1 MRNFVKKFIFG
12 LSVTCVMLCQ
22 FASASNIDSDLDR
35 QKPFFNL
42 PADSFEKTFVQA
54 KGDNAFEKIDST
66 IQVVVNPVRFLIGFV
81 AVIYLMVAA
90 LKLAASRGED
100 EAVYESFKQSLMY
113 SLIGFAVIALAG
125 EIGNIL
131 SLSGGGLIGS
141 KAELSKRL
149 GIFDTNVGIIITF
162 IKYIIGAVAVIF
174 LTRAGAHMVIAG
186 SSEEDISEDKNT
198 ILYTSVSLVLLIF
211 SNSLVTK
218 VLYKMDNPFDNPSI
232 DLGQGVAEAVGL
244 INLIVSFVGP
254 LAMLSLVAA
263 GVMYSLSA
271 ANEELRE
278 RANKMVKLSLFAII
292 LIYGAFAIVSTVISG
307 QIS

>member
-1 MRNFVKKFIFG
+1 MKNFFKKIVICISMLSLLFG
-12 LSVTCVMLCQ
+12 QVAL
-22 FASASNIDSDLDR
+22 ASDVESDLSR

-42 PADSFEKTFVQA
+42 PEESFEKTFIQA
-54 KGDNAFEKIDST
+54 KGDNAYEKIDST
-66 IQVVVNPVRFLIGFV
+66 VNIVLTPVRFLIGFV

-90 LKLAASRGED
+90 LKLVASRGEE
-100 EAVYESFKQSLMY
+100 EAAYEGFKQSLNY
-113 SLIGFAVIALAG
+113 SLIGFAIIALAG
-125 EIGNIL
+125 ELSNIL
-131 SLSGGGLIGS
+131 SLSGGGLMGS
-141 KAELSKRL
+141 KTELAKRF

-162 IKYIIGAVAVIF
+162 LKYIIGAVAVLFI
-174 LTRAGAHMVIAG
+174 AKSGAHMVLAG
-186 SSEEDISEDKNT
+186 ASEDEISEDKNT
-198 ILYTSVSLVLLIF
+198 ILYTSVALVLLIF
-211 SNSLVTK
+211 SNTLVTK
-218 VLYKMDNPFDNPSI
+218 VLYKMENPFDNPSI
-232 DLGQGVAEAVGL
+232 DLGQGVAEAVGM

-254 LAMLSLVAA
+254 IAMLSLVAA